1 WSPINS
7 VFSIELDGISNAC
20 SAKVMMNSPVT
31 ITMAMEAMNS
41 GVVSFDFSGFSAVG
55 ARWAF
60 GGAVLNEFLVGAK
73 CVVPKKRSL
82 VLVRVSCNDLP
93 GLTSRGVLFH
103 PSGSSLS
110 SYQPQRPSPRTSC
123 APAKGLL
130 HLRLQRQLGKLLN
143 LSQ

>member
-1 WSPINS
+1 MSLSIHLVTGASIMRSTKTWSPINS

-41 GVVSFDFSGFSAVG
+41 GVVSFDFSAVG

-82 VLVRVSCNDLP
+82 GLVRV
-93 GLTSRGVLFH
+93 
-103 PSGSSLS
+103 
-110 SYQPQRPSPRTSC
+110 
-123 APAKGLL
+123 
-130 HLRLQRQLGKLLN
+130 
-143 LSQ
+143 